1 MFFAS
6 AFDHE
11 RFGTGCPADASE
23 KETGSPMAGT
33 LTLRKNL
40 SSAKKVSRTT

>member
-23 KETGSPMAGT
+23 KETGSPTAWT
-33 LTLRKNL
+33 LYTAQEFIFRQ
-40 SSAKKVSRTT
+40 KVSGTT